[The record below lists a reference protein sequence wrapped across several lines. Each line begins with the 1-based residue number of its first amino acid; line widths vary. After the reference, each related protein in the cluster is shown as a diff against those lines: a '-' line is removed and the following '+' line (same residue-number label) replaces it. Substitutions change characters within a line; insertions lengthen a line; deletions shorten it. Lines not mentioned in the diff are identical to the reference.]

1 MLILFD
7 GQAHFRG
14 LKVRRKYSIK
24 KKKKKKKPDTEK
36 SSVGYAEMKLLFA
49 AVMPCSR
56 IATRSDEI
64 MS

>member
-14 LKVRRKYSIK
+14 LKVRRKYSK
-24 KKKKKKKPDTEK
+24 KKKKKKKPDTEQN
-36 SSVGYAEMKLLFA
+36 SVGYAEMKVLFA

-56 IATRSDEI
+56 IATCSDEI